1 MATYD
6 QIGQGYDSTRRAD
19 PYLLSRLT
27 HHLNVKPSDK
37 ILDVAC
43 GTGNYTI
50 ALAQA
55 GFKMY
60 GIDQSSVMI
69 ENARKKSGSHL
80 VQWHL
85 GDAEH
90 MPFLNDTF
98 SGALCT
104 LAIHHFNDTRLIF
117 AEVFRV
123 LARGRFVIFTA
134 DPEQMKKYWLNL
146 YFPQM
151 MSKSTER
158 MPTVAAVEQ
167 NLRNAGF
174 KAIYKDSFNVTN
186 ELRDLFLF
194 SGKHRPQI
202 YLDPRVRAGISS
214 FTGLADADEV
224 ERGLKQL
231 ATDINSG
238 KISEVIAT
246 HANESDYLFVV
257 AEK

>member
-6 QIGQGYDSTRRAD
+6 HIGQSYDSTRRAD
-19 PYLLSRLT
+19 PYLLSRLI
-27 HHLNVKPSDK
+27 HHLNAKPGDK

-55 GFKMY
+55 GLQMY
-60 GIDQSSVMI
+60 GIDQSNVMV
-69 ENARKKSGSHL
+69 ESACKKSDSDL

-90 MPFLNDTF
+90 MPFADKTF
-98 SGALCT
+98 AGALCT
-104 LAIHHFNDTRLIF
+104 LAIHHFRDTKPIF
-117 AEVFRV
+117 AEVYRV

-134 DPEQMKKYWLNL
+134 DPEQMKKYWLNV

-151 MSKSTER
+151 MAKSIAR
-158 MPTVAAVEQ
+158 MPTVATVEQ
-167 NLRNAGF
+167 SLRNVGF
-174 KAIYKDSFNVTN
+174 KAIYKESFNVTN
-186 ELRDLFLF
+186 ELQDLFLF

-214 FTGLADADEV
+214 FAGLADADEV
-224 ERGLKQL
+224 RLGLKKL
-231 ATDINSG
+231 AADIESG
-238 KISEVIAT
+238 RISEVIQT
-246 HANESDYLFVV
+246 HSNESDYLFVI

>member
-6 QIGQGYDSTRRAD
+6 HIGQSYDSTRRAD
-19 PYLLSRLT
+19 PYLPSRLI
-27 HHLNVKPSDK
+27 HHLNAKPGDK

-43 GTGNYTI
+43 GAGNYTI

-55 GFKMY
+55 GLQMH
-60 GIDQSSVMI
+60 GIDQSSVML
-69 ENARKKSGSHL
+69 EYARKKSNSHL

-90 MPFLNDTF
+90 MPFADKTF
-98 SGALCT
+98 VGALCT
-104 LAIHHFNDTRLIF
+104 LAIHHFNDTRPIF
-117 AEVFRV
+117 AEVYRV

-134 DPEQMKKYWLNL
+134 DPEQMKKYWLNV

-151 MSKSTER
+151 MSKSIAR
-158 MPTVAAVEQ
+158 MSMLAAVEQ

-174 KAIYKDSFNVTN
+174 KAIHKESFNVTN
-186 ELRDLFLF
+186 ELQDLFLF

-214 FTGLADADEV
+214 FADLADADEV
-224 ERGLKQL
+224 ELGLQQL
-231 ATDINSG
+231 AADIDSG

-246 HANESDYLFVV
+246 HPNESDYLFVI

>member
-1 MATYD
+1 MSTYD
-6 QIGQGYDSTRRAD
+6 HIGQGYDFTRRAD
-19 PYLLSRLT
+19 PYILSRLT
-27 HHLNVKPSDK
+27 HHLNAKPGDK

-55 GFKMY
+55 RFEMH
-60 GIDQSSVMI
+60 GIDQSSIMM
-69 ENARKKSGSHL
+69 EYARKKSNSHL
-80 VQWHL
+80 AQWHL

-90 MPFLNDTF
+90 IPFADKTF
-98 SGALCT
+98 DGALCT
-104 LAIHHFNDTRLIF
+104 LAIHHFKDIKPIF
-117 AEVFRV
+117 AEVYRV

-134 DPEQMKKYWLNL
+134 DPEQMKKYWLNV

-151 MSKSTER
+151 MAQSIAR
-158 MPTVAAVEQ
+158 MPAVVAVEQ

-174 KAIYKDSFNVTN
+174 KIIHKEPFYVTN
-186 ELRDLFLF
+186 ELQDFFLF

-214 FTGLADADEV
+214 FAGLADADEV
-224 ERGLKQL
+224 GLGLKKL
-231 ATDINSG
+231 AADIESG
-238 KISEVIAT
+238 RVSGVIST
-246 HANESDYLFVV
+246 HANESDYLFIV